1 MISLATKY
9 RPSKLE
15 DVVGQSVTVDILR
28 YQIEKEILA
37 GALGFFG
44 ASGCGKTTIARI
56 VSNMINDNK
65 GHPIEIDAASNN
77 SVDDV
82 RNIIEG
88 ASQRSLDS
96 KYKVY
101 IIDECFVPGS
111 MISTPNGDIPIEEIK
126 PKSKVAS
133 LTGFNT
139 VRDVIKK
146 QVPTS
151 HLLTVNLSNGRK
163 FVTTKNHLVFT
174 SNGWVEAQN
183 LIAGDELFDYTRMQK
198 LWDDILQSNGQKSI
212 LQQPVSSGLSEK
224 VKYANETESETDRE
238 NLSNMWKTLHSEHS
252 IFSEKDLF
260 QGLYANIYIGVK
272 QDYSELRI
280 WDGKTEV
287 IFTKNEDEQ
296 SNESNRCNRKDEDY
310 ERIEWH
316 SACMAGKTWGKWSI
330 YRSTDEIISQFR
342 QFLGVRTRGKYESP
356 SKRKPGE
363 ISVCV
368 QSRPWLQKSN
378 DSCRGGWQFSSI
390 EKAAVSRYKENNCFG
405 TVRVDSIEVYKPGNI
420 GKCRSSSEE
429 YTTVYDLSVIG
440 SPTYF
445 VNSVLVHN
453 CHAISSQGWQA
464 FLKLLEEPNK
474 YTKFIFCTTNPEKI
488 PDTVISRLQTFTF
501 TKISDEQIVDRL
513 RYICRAE
520 ELELDDNSLKFITRI
535 SNGSMRQSIANLEKC
550 TKTSKIVSYEEVVKI
565 AGSSNYDL
573 MIELFKAIYNKND
586 KIAVS
591 IVENV
596 YKSGK
601 DLKLFVFE
609 FLKFVLDLS
618 KAKIFEN
625 NLSITSLPDTQQ
637 IRELFAFSSKFSEI
651 LENVVEFYESIRQ
664 SNEIRFMFESKLI
677 LWCAQN

>member
-101 IIDECFVPGS
+101 IIDE
-111 MISTPNGDIPIEEIK
+111 
-126 PKSKVAS
+126 
-133 LTGFNT
+133 
-139 VRDVIKK
+139 
-146 QVPTS
+146 
-151 HLLTVNLSNGRK
+151 
-163 FVTTKNHLVFT
+163 
-174 SNGWVEAQN
+174 
-183 LIAGDELFDYTRMQK
+183 
-198 LWDDILQSNGQKSI
+198 
-212 LQQPVSSGLSEK
+212 
-224 VKYANETESETDRE
+224 
-238 NLSNMWKTLHSEHS
+238 
-252 IFSEKDLF
+252 
-260 QGLYANIYIGVK
+260 
-272 QDYSELRI
+272 
-280 WDGKTEV
+280 
-287 IFTKNEDEQ
+287 
-296 SNESNRCNRKDEDY
+296 
-310 ERIEWH
+310 
-316 SACMAGKTWGKWSI
+316 
-330 YRSTDEIISQFR
+330 
-342 QFLGVRTRGKYESP
+342 
-356 SKRKPGE
+356 
-363 ISVCV
+363 
-368 QSRPWLQKSN
+368 
-378 DSCRGGWQFSSI
+378 
-390 EKAAVSRYKENNCFG
+390 
-405 TVRVDSIEVYKPGNI
+405 
-420 GKCRSSSEE
+420 
-429 YTTVYDLSVIG
+429 
-440 SPTYF
+440 
-445 VNSVLVHN
+445 

-573 MIELFKAIYNKND
+573 MIELFKSIYNKND

-609 FLKFVLDLS
+609 FLKFILDLS

-637 IRELFAFSSKFSEI
+637 IRELFAFSSKFNEI